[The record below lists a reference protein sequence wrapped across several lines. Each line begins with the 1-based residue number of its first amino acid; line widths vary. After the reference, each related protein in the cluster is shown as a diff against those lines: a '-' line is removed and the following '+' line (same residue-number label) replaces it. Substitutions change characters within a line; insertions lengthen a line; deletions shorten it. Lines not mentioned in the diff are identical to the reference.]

1 MKSYTTYK
9 KINLPWLKEIPS
21 LWDIVRNKNI
31 FVEMKDEVGDKFSE
45 YTLLSLSLKG
55 IIPRDVESGKGKF
68 PDSFEKYKIV
78 RPGYMVFCL
87 FDMDE
92 TPRTVGYSKL
102 YGMVTG
108 AYKVFDVLNINIK
121 YAYYYYLSLDNIK
134 ALRPFYTGLRKVIK
148 IDTFLSIKM
157 PRPSFSEQD
166 QIVCFLD
173 WKISSIN
180 RLIKNY
186 KKEISILSELKD
198 GIINQATIKGLRN
211 TECVHQV
218 DDRWDIEY
226 PNNWSIHRMR
236 EFFNFRKGLSIT
248 KKDLKESGIPVISYG
263 QIHSKKNSG
272 VGVCNDL
279 FRFVSPTYLNKGAGS
294 VVTRNDFIFA
304 DTSEDLEGCG
314 NCAFIDCDDTIFA
327 GYHTIIAH
335 TELSGNIKYFAYL
348 FKSAGWRNQI
358 RKKVNEVKVY
368 SITQAILK
376 DVFFLIP
383 PQDEQDEIV
392 EYLDRQCSSIDRFTE
407 NLEKKIQQLKDM
419 KVALISD
426 VVTGKIDV
434 RNVEIPEYE
443 RVEEDFTEDDSS
455 EMSEEIEK
463 QED

>member
-173 WKISSIN
+173 WKISEIN
-180 RLIKNY
+180 KL
-186 KKEISILSELKD
+186 ISIKKKQVSFYKELRKALID
-198 GIINQATIKGLRN
+198 EGILYGFQKSR
-211 TECVHQV
+211 
-218 DDRWDIEY
+218 
-226 PNNWSIHRMR
+226 S
-236 EFFNFRKGLSIT
+236 
-248 KKDLKESGIPVISYG
+248 KESGVYWLGNIPESWEVLPLKRVCKVNASISDIVKTMNDSDLVTFIPMSSVSATGDADYSEKG
-263 QIHSKKNSG
+263 KIAEFRKNFSSFARG
-272 VGVCNDL
+272 DVVVAKITPCFENG
-279 FRFVSPTYLNKGAGS
+279 KGACLDKLDTAIGFGTTEFINLRPTS
-294 VVTRNDFIFA
+294 RILSRYLYMITMTRPFRKIGEKFMI
-304 DTSEDLEGCG
+304 G
-314 NCAFIDCDDTIFA
+314 
-327 GYHTIIAH
+327 
-335 TELSGNIKYFAYL
+335 
-348 FKSAGWRNQI
+348 SAGQKRVPANY
-358 RKKVNEVKVY
+358 VKNFTLG
-368 SITQAILK
+368 IPGIGEQKEILEK
-376 DVFFLIP
+376 
-383 PQDEQDEIV
+383 
-392 EYLDRQCSSIDRFTE
+392 IDRKLE
-407 NLEKKIQQLKDM
+407 QVDELVSAEIQSIKNLQELKIT
-419 KVALISD
+419 LISD

-463 QED
+463 QEG